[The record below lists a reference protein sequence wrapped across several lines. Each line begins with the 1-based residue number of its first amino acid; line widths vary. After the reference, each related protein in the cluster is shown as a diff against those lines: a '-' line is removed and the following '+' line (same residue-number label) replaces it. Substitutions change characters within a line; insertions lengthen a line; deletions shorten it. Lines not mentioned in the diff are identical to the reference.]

1 MKWRAILEHL
11 HVHTGRMENHDGE
24 RIAHKPQECHWWY
37 KAALQM
43 LKILFS
49 DFADTLI
56 MPCKCFF
63 FQTDVS
69 CVTFVFFEISLFI
82 WSLVV
87 HGFCKSGKYNLRFLD
102 NKFESFAQ
110 QCWCIETSQE
120 LLTLFHPKCFLI
132 FRKHNNLRQEGEINI
147 EQDKVNTA
155 DSELIFLIILLIS
168 QN

>member
-1 MKWRAILEHL
+1 
-11 HVHTGRMENHDGE
+11 MENHDGE

-43 LKILFS
+43 LKIFSLLFIFRLCS
-49 DFADTLI
+49 YINYALQV
-56 MPCKCFF
+56 FF

-87 HGFCKSGKYNLRFLD
+87 HGFCNSGKYNLRFLD

-120 LLTLFHPKCFLI
+120 LLTLFHLKCFLI
-132 FRKHNNLRQEGEINI
+132 FRKHNNFREKGEINI
-147 EQDKVNTA
+147 EK
-155 DSELIFLIILLIS
+155 
-168 QN
+168 